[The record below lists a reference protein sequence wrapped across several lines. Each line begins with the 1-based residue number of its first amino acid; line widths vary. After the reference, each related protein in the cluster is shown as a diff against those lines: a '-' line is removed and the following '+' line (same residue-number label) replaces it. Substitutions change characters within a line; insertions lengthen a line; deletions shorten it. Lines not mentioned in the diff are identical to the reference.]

1 MLSTLNLASLHVD
14 LLFRLP
20 NSPDRQPRV
29 VIMRFLLWLAAA
41 GRGERVAPD
50 EMAIHSRG
58 QTVVVT
64 AEADGSW
71 SASAA
76 TGHALLVDGRFTIA
90 GTAEVDRYL
99 QARGYVIPQAARARR
114 PAS

>member
-1 MLSTLNLASLHVD
+1 MFSTLNFASLHVD
-14 LLFRLP
+14 LLFRLSD
-20 NSPDRQPRV
+20 SPDGQPRV
-29 VIMRFLLWLAAA
+29 VIMRFLPWLGGA
-41 GRGERVAPD
+41 GRGEQVAPD
-50 EMAIHSRG
+50 EIAIHSRG

-71 SASAA
+71 SVRAA
-76 TGHALLVDGRFTIA
+76 AGHALLVDGRFTIA
-90 GTAEVDRYL
+90 GAAEVDRYL

>member
-1 MLSTLNLASLHVD
+1 MFSTLNFANLHID

-20 NSPDRQPRV
+20 DSPDGQPRV
-29 VIMRFLLWLAAA
+29 VIMRFLLWLGGAE
-41 GRGERVAPD
+41 RGERVMPD

-64 AEADGSW
+64 AEADGAW

-90 GTAEVDRYL
+90 GAAEVDRYL
-99 QARGYVIPQAARARR
+99 QARGYMIPQRARYR
-114 PAS
+114 RLAS